1 MKLLACVLFHTGL
14 SCAIKSAGEGAP
26 REACGFGLLSITVE
40 LVSSDSCFGG
50 AAHHSDLTSP
60 LLSHLAPVS

>member
-1 MKLLACVLFHTGL
+1 MGL

-40 LVSSDSCFGG
+40 LVSSDSALGV
-50 AAHHSDLTSP
+50 HLTIQT
-60 LLSHLAPVS
+60 